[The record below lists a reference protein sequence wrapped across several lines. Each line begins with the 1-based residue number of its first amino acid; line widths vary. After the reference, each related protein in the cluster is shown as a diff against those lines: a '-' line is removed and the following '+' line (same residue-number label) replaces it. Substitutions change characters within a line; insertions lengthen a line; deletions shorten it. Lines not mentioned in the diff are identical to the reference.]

1 MMEVLH
7 EGGGCM
13 ARMRPLWSTR
23 SSAPSGSGPRASAR
37 EGRLRRAAV
46 STGHLL
52 RDFTTSSPARFAIMV
67 FASLILI
74 FTALLSLPAASASG
88 KHAPLVDALFTAVST
103 ICVTGLSTVDIAT
116 YWSPVGKAIIFLG
129 VNIGGM
135 GVLTLAS
142 LLGLII
148 SKRLGLRAKLIAASD
163 TNPLRAHGGPVNE
176 GQTVRLGEV
185 GQLLVTVAISTLV
198 IEAVIAILL
207 YPALIIAGVAPLDAI
222 WEAPF
227 YAAMAFTNTG
237 FTPNPG
243 GLAPFADD
251 YLMLTILMM
260 GVFLG
265 SIGFP
270 VIYAL
275 SKHLWHVK
283 KWSLHVKLTLITTL
297 LLFLAGAIAFLG
309 LEYGNP
315 GTFGSMEAGD
325 TVFQAFFLSAMT
337 RSGGFSVVDISEL
350 NGSSLVVG
358 SMLMFVGGGSA
369 STAGGI
375 KVTTLAVLALAVWSE
390 AKGRVSVEAFGR
402 RIPSDV
408 QRVALSVVAWGA
420 TIVALSTITIAQLT
434 KAPIEQVMFDVI
446 SGFATVGLSTGLTA
460 ELPDAAA
467 YVMALTI
474 FMGRIGTVTLAA
486 AVAATSRSQLYS
498 LPVERPIVG

>member
-1 MMEVLH
+1 MAAGRNASFA
-7 EGGGCM
+7 GGFTASLKSGFD
-13 ARMRPLWSTR
+13 RVR
-23 SSAPSGSGPRASAR
+23 S
-37 EGRLRRAAV
+37 L
-46 STGHLL
+46 
-52 RDFTTSSPARFAIMV
+52 TTSSPARFAVGV
-67 FASLILI
+67 FVFLILV
-74 FTALLSLPAASASG
+74 FTALLSLPIAATGGRRIAL
-88 KHAPLVDALFTAVST
+88 ADALFTAVST
-103 ICVTGLSTVDIAT
+103 ICVTGLTTVEIAT
-116 YWSPVGKAIIFLG
+116 TFSAFGKVVIFIG

-142 LLGLII
+142 ILGLVI
-148 SKRLGLRAKLIAASD
+148 SKRLGLRAKLIAAGDS
-163 TNPLRAHGGPVNE
+163 NPLRAHGGPVNE
-176 GQTVRLGEV
+176 GQTIRLGEV
-185 GQLLVTVAISTLV
+185 GLLLRTVALSTLL
-198 IEAVIAILL
+198 IEGLVAVAL
-207 YPALIIAGVAPLDAI
+207 YPTLVMAGISPLDAL

-243 GLAPFADD
+243 GLEPFADD
-251 YLMLTILMM
+251 YVLMTILMIA
-260 GVFLG
+260 VFLG

-275 SKHLWHVK
+275 WRHLWHVRR
-283 KWSLHVKLTLITTL
+283 WPLHTKLTIITTV
-297 LLFLAGAIAFLG
+297 LLFFAGAIAFLG
-309 LEYGNP
+309 LEYNNP
-315 GTFGSMEAGD
+315 ATFGSMDAWD
-325 TVFQAFFLSAMT
+325 TTFQSFFLSAMT
-337 RSGGFSVVDISEL
+337 RSGGFAVVDVGEL
-350 NGSSLVVG
+350 YGSSLVVG

-390 AKGRVSVEAFGR
+390 AKGRTSVEAFGR

-420 TIVALSTITIAQLT
+420 TIVAVSTIVIAQIS
-434 KAPIEQVMFDVI
+434 KEPIADVLFDVI

-460 ELPDAAA
+460 ELSDPAV

-486 AVAATSRSQLYS
+486 AVAATSRSQLFS

>member
-1 MMEVLH
+1 MATDPGRSFAGRITRALH
-7 EGGGCM
+7 RVWD
-13 ARMRPLWSTR
+13 AIR
-23 SSAPSGSGPRASAR
+23 
-37 EGRLRRAAV
+37 
-46 STGHLL
+46 HL
-52 RDFTTSSPARFAIMV
+52 TTSSPSRFAVLV
-67 FASLILI
+67 FASLILL
-74 FTALLSLPAASASG
+74 FTALLSIPAASTTGRTSLA
-88 KHAPLVDALFTAVST
+88 DAVFTAVST
-103 ICVTGLSTVDIAT
+103 ICVTGLTTVDIAT
-116 YWSPVGKAIIFLG
+116 HFSPLGKVIIFVG

-142 LLGLII
+142 ILGLVI

-163 TNPLRAHGGPVNE
+163 SNPLRAHAGPVNE

-185 GQLLVTVAISTLV
+185 GQLLRTVALSTLV
-198 IEAVIAILL
+198 IEGTVALAL
-207 YPALIIAGVAPLDAI
+207 YPLLLLAGIGPFEAL

-243 GLAPFADD
+243 GLTPFADD
-251 YLMLTILMM
+251 YVLMTVLMAA
-260 GVFLG
+260 VFLG

-275 SKHLWHVK
+275 WKHLWDVRR
-283 KWSLHVKLTLITTL
+283 WPLHTKLTIITTV
-297 LLFLAGAIAFLG
+297 LLFFAGAAAFLV
-309 LEYGNP
+309 LEYNNP
-315 GTFGSMEAGD
+315 KTFGSMDAWD
-325 TVFQAFFLSAMT
+325 TTFQAFFLSAMT
-337 RSGGFSVVDISEL
+337 RSGGFAVVDVGEL
-350 NGSSLVVG
+350 YGSSLVVG

-390 AKGRVSVEAFGR
+390 AKGRQTVESFGR

-420 TIVALSTITIAQLT
+420 TIVALSTIVIAQISQEPTADVL
-434 KAPIEQVMFDVI
+434 FDVI
-446 SGFATVGLSTGLTA
+446 SAFGTVGLSTGLTA
-460 ELPDAAA
+460 DLEDPAV

>member
-1 MMEVLH
+1 MS
-7 EGGGCM
+7 EGRRVGGIRTKKK
-13 ARMRPLWSTR
+13 AYDDQ
-23 SSAPSGSGPRASAR
+23 PSGPLVPRTGWSGAFDRFR
-37 EGRLRRAAV
+37 NL
-46 STGHLL
+46 
-52 RDFTTSSPARFAIMV
+52 TTSSPARFAVAV
-67 FASLILI
+67 FAALVLVFSG
-74 FTALLSLPAASASG
+74 LLSLPAATTSG
-88 KHAPLVDALFTAVST
+88 KVAPLADAVFTAVST

-116 YWSPVGKAIIFLG
+116 FFSPFGKFVIWLG

-142 LLGLII
+142 ILGLVI

-185 GQLLVTVAISTLV
+185 GQLLRTVAMSTLL
-198 IEAVIAILL
+198 IEVAIAVSLF
-207 YPALIIAGVAPLDAI
+207 PALILAGIEPLDAI

-243 GLAPFADD
+243 GLVPFVDD
-251 YLMLTILMM
+251 YILLTILMV

-270 VIYAL
+270 VIYTL
-275 SKHLWHVK
+275 WKHQWHVRR
-283 KWSLHVKLTLITTL
+283 WSLHTKLTLITTMA
-297 LLFLAGAIAFLG
+297 LFVAGAIAFLA
-309 LEYGNP
+309 LEAGNP
-315 GTFGSMEAGD
+315 ETFGRLDAGE
-325 TVFQAFFLSAMT
+325 TTFQAFFLSAMT
-337 RSGGFSVVDISEL
+337 RSGGFSVVDIGDL
-350 NGSSLVVG
+350 YGSSLIVG
-358 SMLMFVGGGSA
+358 CMLMFVGGGSA

-390 AKGRVSVEAFGR
+390 AKGRQSVEVFGR

-408 QRVALSVVAWGA
+408 QRVGLSVVAWGS
-420 TIVALSTITIAQLT
+420 TIVALSTITIAQISHFDVGDVL
-434 KAPIEQVMFDVI
+434 FDVI
-446 SGFATVGLSTGLTA
+446 SAFGTVGLSTGVTA
-460 ELPDAAA
+460 ELSDPAV

-474 FMGRIGTVTLAA
+474 FMGRVGTVTLAA